1 MGLVV
6 KTFFYGNC
14 ICQILLEG
22 GTMKKLNIFLV
33 MSLVFLM
40 SVTSVFATKKY
51 KDWEDV
57 SKDMEVIL
65 RDAVKIYEAGGPD
78 AGKKG
83 YDKINEAYFKFYE
96 KLGFE
101 KIVMSQISGKRGST
115 VENQFYL
122 ARKSMRQNEA
132 LDVVK
137 DEVEVLIRYLH
148 EDAKT
153 LDEMRG
159 GSDEMSSG
167 SGWGVFLSVLG
178 LTLREGLEA
187 ILIVAALIAYLTK
200 TNNLKYVKG
209 VYIGAL
215 LGVLASIILAIIF
228 NIIAQRF
235 GADSSGMGQEIFEGC
250 GMFLAVIVL
259 FYVSNWMLSK
269 SEVEVWNHYIQSKV
283 ESSITRGSA
292 MALVFSSFLAVAR
305 EGAELIIFFQGMRE
319 NISNNPAFMWGGLAC
334 AIVVLAIVYVL
345 ITKMSVRLPLKPF
358 FTFTS
363 ILMFVLCIS
372 FIGKG
377 VYEFQEADVIGRT
390 IIPWMNGFT
399 VDVLGIYDRVETL
412 LPQVILLIIT
422 IVTVIVQL
430 RRNKI
435 KRAELERDYANKN

>member
-1 MGLVV
+1 
-6 KTFFYGNC
+6 
-14 ICQILLEG
+14 
-22 GTMKKLNIFLV
+22 MKKLSILLV
-33 MSLVFLM
+33 TALVFLM
-40 SVTSVFATKKY
+40 SITNVFADMADKKY

-57 SKDMEVIL
+57 SKDMEVVL
-65 RDAVKIYEAGGPD
+65 RDALKIYEAGGPD
-78 AGKKG
+78 AGKEG
-83 YDKINEAYFKFYE
+83 YDKINEAYFRYYE

-101 KIVMSQISGKRGST
+101 KIVMTTISGKRGST

-122 ARKSMRQNEA
+122 ARKSMRQNE
-132 LDVVK
+132 DINVVK

-153 LDEMRG
+153 LDGMRG
-159 GSDEMSSG
+159 KTG
-167 SGWGVFLSVLG
+167 SGWGVFFSVLG

-187 ILIVAALIAYLTK
+187 ILVVAALIAYLVK

-209 VYIGAL
+209 VYIGAI
-215 LGVLASIILAIIF
+215 LGIVASVILAIIF
-228 NIIAQRF
+228 NMIAKQF
-235 GADSSGMGQEIFEGC
+235 GEDSSGASREIFEGC

-283 ESSITRGSA
+283 ESSITKGSA

-305 EGAELIIFFQGMRE
+305 EGAELIIFFQGMRD
-319 NISNNPAFMWGGLAC
+319 NISNNPAYMWGGLAC

-345 ITKMSVRLPLKPF
+345 ITKMSVKLPLKPF
-358 FTFTS
+358 FTATS
-363 ILMFVLCIS
+363 ILMFVLCVS

-377 VYEFQEADVIGRT
+377 VSELQEADLIGRT

-399 VDVLGIYDRVETL
+399 IEILGIYDRVETL
-412 LPQVILLIIT
+412 LPQVILMVIT
-422 IVTVIVQL
+422 IVTVIVQIK
-430 RRNKI
+430 RNKI

>member
-1 MGLVV
+1 
-6 KTFFYGNC
+6 
-14 ICQILLEG
+14 
-22 GTMKKLNIFLV
+22 MKKLSILLV
-33 MSLVFLM
+33 TALVFLM
-40 SVTSVFATKKY
+40 SITNVFADMADKKY

-57 SKDMEVIL
+57 SKDMEVVL
-65 RDAVKIYEAGGPD
+65 RDALKIYEAGGPD

-83 YDKINEAYFKFYE
+83 YDKINEAYFRYYE

-101 KIVMSQISGKRGST
+101 KIVMTTISGKRGST

-122 ARKSMRQNEA
+122 ARKSMRQNEDI
-132 LDVVK
+132 DVVK

-153 LDEMRG
+153 LDGMRG
-159 GSDEMSSG
+159 KTG
-167 SGWGVFLSVLG
+167 SGWGVFFSVLG

-187 ILIVAALIAYLTK
+187 ILVVAALIAYLVK

-209 VYIGAL
+209 VYIGAI
-215 LGVLASIILAIIF
+215 LGIVASVILAIIF
-228 NIIAQRF
+228 NMIAKQF
-235 GADSSGMGQEIFEGC
+235 GEDSSGASREIFEGC

-283 ESSITRGSA
+283 ESSITKGSA

-305 EGAELIIFFQGMRE
+305 EGAELIIFFQGMRD
-319 NISNNPAFMWGGLAC
+319 NISNNPAYMWGGLAC

-345 ITKMSVRLPLKPF
+345 ITKMSVKLPLKPF
-358 FTFTS
+358 FTATS
-363 ILMFVLCIS
+363 ILMFVLCVS

-377 VYEFQEADVIGRT
+377 VSELQEADLIGRT

-399 VDVLGIYDRVETL
+399 IEILGIYDRVETL
-412 LPQVILLIIT
+412 LAQVILIVIT
-422 IVTVIVQL
+422 IVTVIVQIK
-430 RRNKI
+430 RNKI

>member
-1 MGLVV
+1 
-6 KTFFYGNC
+6 
-14 ICQILLEG
+14 
-22 GTMKKLNIFLV
+22 MKKLSILLV
-33 MSLVFLM
+33 TALIFLM
-40 SVTSVFATKKY
+40 SITNVFADMADKKY

-57 SKDMEVIL
+57 SKDMEVVL
-65 RDAVKIYEAGGPD
+65 RDALKIYEAGGPD
-78 AGKKG
+78 AGKEG
-83 YDKINEAYFKFYE
+83 YDKINEAYFRYYE

-101 KIVMSQISGKRGST
+101 KIVMTTISGKRGST

-122 ARKSMRQNEA
+122 ARKSMRQNEDI
-132 LDVVK
+132 DVVK

-153 LDEMRG
+153 LDGMRKT
-159 GSDEMSSG
+159 G
-167 SGWGVFLSVLG
+167 SGWGVFFSVLG

-187 ILIVAALIAYLTK
+187 ILVIAALIAYLVK

-209 VYIGAL
+209 VYVGAI
-215 LGVLASIILAIIF
+215 LGIVASVILAIIF
-228 NIIAQRF
+228 NMIAKQF
-235 GADSSGMGQEIFEGC
+235 GEDSSGASREIFEGC

-283 ESSITRGSA
+283 ESSITKGSA

-319 NISNNPAFMWGGLAC
+319 NISNNPAYMWGGLAC

-345 ITKMSVRLPLKPF
+345 ITKMSVKLPLKPF
-358 FTFTS
+358 FTATS
-363 ILMFVLCIS
+363 ILMFVLCVS

-377 VYEFQEADVIGRT
+377 VSELQEADLIGRT

-399 VDVLGIYDRVETL
+399 IEILGIYDRVETL
-412 LPQVILLIIT
+412 LAQVILIVIT
-422 IVTVIVQL
+422 IVTLIVQIK
-430 RRNKI
+430 RNKI

>member
-1 MGLVV
+1 
-6 KTFFYGNC
+6 
-14 ICQILLEG
+14 
-22 GTMKKLNIFLV
+22 MKKLSILLV
-33 MSLVFLM
+33 TALVFLM
-40 SVTSVFATKKY
+40 SITNVFADMADKKY

-57 SKDMEVIL
+57 SKDMEVVL
-65 RDAVKIYEAGGPD
+65 RDALKIYEAGGPD
-78 AGKKG
+78 AGKEG
-83 YDKINEAYFKFYE
+83 YDKINEAYFKYYE

-101 KIVMSQISGKRGST
+101 KIVMTTISGKRGST

-122 ARKSMRQNEA
+122 ARKSMRQNEDI
-132 LDVVK
+132 DVVK

-153 LDEMRG
+153 LDGMRKT
-159 GSDEMSSG
+159 G
-167 SGWGVFLSVLG
+167 SGWGVFFSVLG

-187 ILIVAALIAYLTK
+187 ILVIAALIAYLVK

-209 VYIGAL
+209 VYIGAI
-215 LGVLASIILAIIF
+215 LGIVASVILAIIF
-228 NIIAQRF
+228 NIIAKQF
-235 GADSSGMGQEIFEGC
+235 GEDSSGASREIFEGC

-283 ESSITRGSA
+283 ESSITKGSA

-305 EGAELIIFFQGMRE
+305 EGAELIIFFQGMRD
-319 NISNNPAFMWGGLAC
+319 NISNNPAYMWGGLAC

-345 ITKMSVRLPLKPF
+345 ITKMSVKLPLKPF
-358 FTFTS
+358 FTATS
-363 ILMFVLCIS
+363 ILMFVLCVS

-377 VYEFQEADVIGRT
+377 VSELQEADLIGRT

-399 VDVLGIYDRVETL
+399 IEILGIYDRVETL
-412 LPQVILLIIT
+412 LAQVILIVIT
-422 IVTVIVQL
+422 IVTLIVQIK
-430 RRNKI
+430 RNKI

>member
-1 MGLVV
+1 
-6 KTFFYGNC
+6 
-14 ICQILLEG
+14 
-22 GTMKKLNIFLV
+22 MKKLSILLV
-33 MSLVFLM
+33 TALIFLM
-40 SVTSVFATKKY
+40 SITNVFADMADKKY

-57 SKDMEVIL
+57 SKDMEVVL
-65 RDAVKIYEAGGPD
+65 RDALKIYEAGGPD
-78 AGKKG
+78 AGKEG
-83 YDKINEAYFKFYE
+83 YDKINEAYFRYYE

-101 KIVMSQISGKRGST
+101 KIVMTTISGKRGST

-122 ARKSMRQNEA
+122 ARKSMRQNEDI
-132 LDVVK
+132 DVVK

-153 LDEMRG
+153 LDGMRG
-159 GSDEMSSG
+159 KTG
-167 SGWGVFLSVLG
+167 SGWGVFFSVLG

-187 ILIVAALIAYLTK
+187 ILVVAALIAYLVK

-209 VYIGAL
+209 VYIGAI
-215 LGVLASIILAIIF
+215 LGIVASVILAIIF
-228 NIIAQRF
+228 NMIAKQF
-235 GADSSGMGQEIFEGC
+235 GEDSSGASREIFEGC

-283 ESSITRGSA
+283 ESSITKGSA

-305 EGAELIIFFQGMRE
+305 EGAELIIFFQGMRD
-319 NISNNPAFMWGGLAC
+319 NISNNPAYMWGGLAC

-345 ITKMSVRLPLKPF
+345 ITKMSVKLPLKPF
-358 FTFTS
+358 FTATS
-363 ILMFVLCIS
+363 ILMFVLCVS

-377 VYEFQEADVIGRT
+377 VSELQEADLISRT

-399 VDVLGIYDRVETL
+399 IDILGIYDRVETL
-412 LPQVILLIIT
+412 LAQVILIVIT
-422 IVTVIVQL
+422 IVTVIVQIK
-430 RRNKI
+430 RNKI